1 MATHF
6 STKLTAI
13 GNLAPVHQDG
23 ARTPSHPAPA
33 DRWQVL
39 DDLTIAREAFGL
51 KPDSLVVLRALL
63 TFLPKDGG
71 DRPYVG
77 SMVWPSN
84 QCLSERSAGMEERTL
99 RRHLARL
106 VDTGLIQRR
115 ASPNGKRY
123 SRRFRA
129 IITAA
134 YGFDLGP
141 LFSRHHEISAA
152 AKEAKSSA
160 ELVRHLHAE
169 ILDRLATI
177 ESLPQQTQANL
188 ISGDEMAEVRRM
200 LRRKPNIDLLKN
212 ALLAVDNVI
221 KSTLP
226 QPDETERSTD
236 LSASDGQFVWH
247 QQKANKESYE
257 SVADQ
262 NDQMVDDYDEL
273 AMNKDVLR
281 KSHPMPEADNLLTTK
296 DYKPTM
302 TQEIDQIELQQCL
315 ESLTES
321 TAFSLEPIRSWR
333 DLTGLAR
340 TLGPMIGV
348 TRECFDHAAHVMGE
362 IRAAIALL
370 CIVQKGDAVKRP
382 GAYLRR
388 LTQIAEAGSLSLSN
402 MIRMTARR
410 ARAPT
415 MAM

>member
-13 GNLAPVHQDG
+13 GNLTTVSQRRNRAPS
-23 ARTPSHPAPA
+23 PPAPA

-71 DRPYVG
+71 DRPIVG

-129 IITAA
+129 TITAA

-141 LFSRHHEISAA
+141 LFSRHHEIDAA
-152 AKEAKSSA
+152 AKEAKSRA

-177 ESLPQQTQANL
+177 ESLPQQTLAKL
-188 ISGDEMAEVRRM
+188 ISGDEMAEIRRM
-200 LRRKPNIDLLKN
+200 LRRKPNIDLLQN
-212 ALLAVDNVI
+212 ALFAVDNLVT
-221 KSTLP
+221 STLP
-226 QPDETERSTD
+226 RPDEAAHSTE

-247 QQKANKESYE
+247 LQKANKESYE
-257 SVADQ
+257 SVTDQ
-262 NDQMVDDYDEL
+262 NDEMPDGCDEA
-273 AMNKDVLR
+273 AMNKRMLR
-281 KSHPMPEADNLLTTK
+281 KPSLIPEADNPLAPT
-296 DYKPTM
+296 DRKPTII
-302 TQEIDQIELQQCL
+302 QEIDQIELQQCL

-321 TAFSLEPIRSWR
+321 TSFSLEPIRSWR

-340 TLGPMIGV
+340 TLSPMIGV
-348 TRECFDHAAHVMGE
+348 TRECFEHAVHVMGE

-382 GAYLRR
+382 GAYLRK

-402 MIRMTARR
+402 MVRMTARR

>member
-6 STKLTAI
+6 STKLTAV
-13 GNLAPVHQDG
+13 GNLAPVPQDG
-23 ARTPSHPAPA
+23 ARAPTHPAPV

-71 DRPYVG
+71 DRPFVG
-77 SMVWPSN
+77 SLVWPSN
-84 QCLSERSAGMEERTL
+84 RCLSERSAGMEERTL
-99 RRHLARL
+99 RRHLGRL

-123 SRRFRA
+123 SRRLRT

-141 LFSRHHEISAA
+141 LFFRHPEISAA
-152 AKEAKSSA
+152 AKEAKSST
-160 ELVRHLHAE
+160 ELVRHLRAE
-169 ILDRLATI
+169 ILDRLAII

-188 ISGDEMAEVRRM
+188 ISDDELAEVRRM
-200 LRRKPNIDLLKN
+200 LRRKPNIDFLKN
-212 ALLAVDNVI
+212 ALFAVDKIV

-226 QPDETERSTD
+226 HPNETERSTE

-257 SVADQ
+257 SVMDQ
-262 NDQMVDDYDEL
+262 NHQMMDDNDEL
-273 AMNKDVLR
+273 AMNRDALR
-281 KSHPMPEADNLLTTK
+281 NSHPMPEAENLLATK
-296 DYKPTM
+296 DYNPIM
-302 TQEIDQIELQQCL
+302 PQEIDQIALQQCL

-348 TRECFDHAAHVMGE
+348 TRECFDHAAYVMGE
-362 IRAAIALL
+362 IKAAIALL

-382 GAYLRR
+382 GAYLRK

-402 MIRMTARR
+402 MIRLTARR